1 MAAADF
7 GAILLRNQLRE
18 LTRNPVDGFSV
29 GLVDDSDIYQWQVI
43 IEGPPGTLFE
53 GGLFPAILKFPREYP
68 NKPPEMKFVTP
79 PGAPSFWHPNV
90 YPDGKV
96 CISILHEAKEDVFNQ
111 QEQMSEKWRPILGVE
126 SILVSVVSM
135 LSDPNF
141 DSPANIDAS
150 VQYRNDFEGYKRTIR
165 RLVRATLEN
174 M

>member
-1 MAAADF
+1 MAAAGDF
-7 GAILLRNQLRE
+7 GAILLRNQLKE
-18 LTRNPVDGFSV
+18 LSKNPVDGFSV
-29 GLVDDSDIYQWQVI
+29 GLVDDSDIFQWQVM

-53 GGLFPAILKFPREYP
+53 GGLFPAVLKFPKDYP
-68 NKPPEMKFVTP
+68 NRPPEMFFTT
-79 PGAPSFWHPNV
+79 PSFWHPNV

-111 QEQMSEKWRPILGVE
+111 QEALSEKWRPILGVE

-150 VQYRNDFEGYKRTIR
+150 VQWRKDYDGYKKR
-165 RLVRATLEN
+165 VRKMVRDSIEN